1 MALVRYLAAHLAAAG
16 LIVTGAVLASPF
28 SNAVH
33 DADIA
38 TDFVSELTQN
48 ITAFHQEHQ
57 QLPLHKHALVCSQS
71 SSLTVDVGYAKY
83 QGRQNSAT
91 GVNVWKGIRYATA
104 ARWQP
109 PRLPPPHPNAPITQA
124 TKQSAQCPNS
134 SPSVGGSSQIEDDE
148 DCLFLNVY
156 APAKA
161 QNLPALVWIH
171 GGGYGLG
178 NNVQDMTEIINANN
192 QGFLVVSIQYRLGAF
207 GFLASQEV
215 KNKGVV
221 NAGLLDQAFALA
233 WVKLFICKFGGN
245 PLAVTI
251 AGESA
256 GAGSVMYHNL
266 AVNGTLGPLL
276 FDKSIVNSPYLPFQ
290 YNYNDA
296 IPTSR
301 YYAFAQAAGCPSSG
315 DVFACLQSKD
325 SATLQQANYV
335 VTNQAPHGYWA
346 FYPVTDHAY
355 IMSLASQ
362 QLADKQVNG
371 MKLLVG
377 FNANEGPLF
386 VPNNI
391 DTESQL
397 AEWLKVEFPKL
408 SATQINSILT
418 ANPNSNP
425 TNRAG
430 PFFETNGLSGANALN
445 MSGGANGQQQR
456 GYNIYAEATFVCPAY
471 WFASAF
477 TGSSAKK
484 AYTYQYSVPF
494 ARHGTDIAG
503 YFGPQTENQ
512 SNDFVLAFRRIW
524 GNFIITGNPSITSL
538 LANGQSTG
546 TTSAHPVAAWP
557 AWTESA
563 PKLVNLNET
572 GGVQYQAP
580 TQWGFNVT
588 QFKDPGLENAIAIV
602 DANSWEGGRG
612 QRCAFWKQ
620 LAPSIPA

>member
-1 MALVRYLAAHLAAAG
+1 M
-16 LIVTGAVLASPF
+16 
-28 SNAVH
+28 N
-33 DADIA
+33 
-38 TDFVSELTQN
+38 
-48 ITAFHQEHQ
+48 
-57 QLPLHKHALVCSQS
+57 
-71 SSLTVDVGYAKY
+71 
-83 QGRQNSAT
+83 
-91 GVNVWKGIRYATA
+91 
-104 ARWQP
+104 
-109 PRLPPPHPNAPITQA
+109 PNAPVIQA
-124 TKQSAQCPNS
+124 TEQSAQCPGVY
-134 SPSVGGSSQIEDDE
+134 PSVGGLPPIEGDE

-161 QNLPALVWIH
+161 QNLPVLVWIH

-178 NNVQDMTEIINANN
+178 NSVQDMTEIINANN
-192 QGFLVVSIQYRLGAF
+192 KGFIVVSIQYRLGAF

-215 KNKGVV
+215 KNEGVV

-251 AGESA
+251 SGESA

-266 AVNGTLGPLL
+266 AVNGALGPLL
-276 FDKSIVNSPYLPFQ
+276 FDKSIANSPYLPFQ

-296 IPTSR
+296 NPTSR
-301 YYAFAQAAGCPSSG
+301 YYAFSQAVGCPSSG
-315 DVFACLQSKD
+315 NVFACLQSKD
-325 SATLQQANYV
+325 SATLQQANAV
-335 VTNQAPHGYWA
+335 VTNQEPYGYWA
-346 FYPVTDHAY
+346 FYPVTDHVY

-362 QLADKQVNG
+362 QLTAKQVNG
-371 MKLLVG
+371 QKLLVG

-386 VPNNI
+386 VQNNI

-397 AEWLKVEFPKL
+397 VDWLKLEFPNL
-408 SATQINSILT
+408 SATQINSILA

-425 TNRAG
+425 TNRTG
-430 PFFETNGLSGANALN
+430 PRFETNGLSGANAVN
-445 MSGGANGQQQR
+445 MSGSANGQQQR

-477 TGSSAKK
+477 SGSKK

-494 ARHGTDIAG
+494 AWHGTDVPG

-524 GNFIITGNPSITSL
+524 GNFIMTGNPSITSL
-538 LANGQSTG
+538 IANGQSTG
-546 TTSAHPVAAWP
+546 NTSTHPVATWP
-557 AWTESA
+557 VWTEAA

-572 GGVQYQAP
+572 GGVQYEEP
-580 TQWGFNVT
+580 MQWGVGVT
-588 QFKDPGLENAIAIV
+588 QSKGPGLKNAIAVV
-602 DANSWEGGRG
+602 DAMSWEGGRG
-612 QRCAFWKQ
+612 QRCAFYKQ

>member
-1 MALVRYLAAHLAAAG
+1 MALLRYLTAHLAAG

-28 SNAVH
+28 SNAVYDVH
-33 DADIA
+33 IA
-38 TDFVSELTQN
+38 TGFVSEFTQN
-48 ITAFHQEHQ
+48 ITA
-57 QLPLHKHALVCSQS
+57 P
-71 SSLTVDVGYAKY
+71 
-83 QGRQNSAT
+83 
-91 GVNVWKGIRYATA
+91 
-104 ARWQP
+104 
-109 PRLPPPHPNAPITQA
+109 

-134 SPSVGGSSQIEDDE
+134 SPSVGGSPQMEDDE

-161 QNLPALVWIH
+161 QNLPVLVWIH

-192 QGFLVVSIQYRLGAF
+192 QGFLVVSIQYRFGAF

-215 KNKGVV
+215 KNKGV
-221 NAGLLDQAFALA
+221 
-233 WVKLFICKFGGN
+233 LFICKFGGN

-256 GAGSVMYHNL
+256 GAGSVMYYNL
-266 AVNGTLGPLL
+266 AVNGTLGLLL
-276 FDKSIVNSPYLPFQ
+276 FDKSIVNSPYLPF
-290 YNYNDA
+290 Y
-296 IPTSR
+296 
-301 YYAFAQAAGCPSSG
+301 
-315 DVFACLQSKD
+315 KD

-335 VTNQAPHGYWA
+335 VTNQALYGYWA
-346 FYPVTDHAY
+346 FYPVTDYAY

-386 VPNNI
+386 
-391 DTESQL
+391 
-397 AEWLKVEFPKL
+397 VEFPKL

-445 MSGGANGQQQR
+445 MSG
-456 GYNIYAEATFVCPAY
+456 ATFVCPAY
-471 WFASAF
+471 WFAS
-477 TGSSAKK
+477 
-484 AYTYQYSVPF
+484 
-494 ARHGTDIAG
+494 
-503 YFGPQTENQ
+503 NQ

-524 GNFIITGNPSITSL
+524 GNFIIIGNPSITSL
-538 LANGQSTG
+538 LANGRSTG
-546 TTSAHPVAAWP
+546 NTSPYPVAVWP

-563 PKLVNLNET
+563 PKLV
-572 GGVQYQAP
+572 P
-580 TQWGFNVT
+580 TQWGFN
-588 QFKDPGLENAIAIV
+588 NAMEVV
-602 DANSWEGGRG
+602 DADSWEGGRG
-612 QRCAFWKQ
+612 QRCTFWKQ
-620 LAPSIPA
+620 LAPNIPA

>member
-1 MALVRYLAAHLAAAG
+1 MVILRHLTAHLAAG
-16 LIVTGAVLASPF
+16 LAVTGAVLASPF
-28 SNAVH
+28 SHVAR

-38 TDFVSELTQN
+38 TGFVSELTQN
-48 ITAFHQEHQ
+48 VTTIHQEQ
-57 QLPLHKHALVCSQS
+57 QETEKRGLVCSQS
-71 SSLTVDVGYAKY
+71 SSLTVDLGYVKY
-83 QGRQNSAT
+83 QGQQNAGT

-109 PRLPPPHPNAPITQA
+109 PRLPPLQPNGTVIQA
-124 TKQSAQCPNS
+124 TEQSVQCPGVY
-134 SPSVGGSSQIEDDE
+134 PSVGGLPPIPGDE

-156 APAKA
+156 APSKA
-161 QNLPALVWIH
+161 QNLPVLVWIH

-178 NNVQDMTEIINANN
+178 NSVQDMTEIINANN
-192 QGFLVVSIQYRLGAF
+192 KGFIVVSIQYRLGAF

-221 NAGLLDQAFALA
+221 NAGILDQAFALA

-251 AGESA
+251 SGESA

-266 AVNGTLGPLL
+266 AVNGALGPLL
-276 FDKSIVNSPYLPFQ
+276 FDKSIANSPYLPFQ

-301 YYAFAQAAGCPSSG
+301 YYAFSQAAGCPSSG
-315 DVFACLQSKD
+315 NVFACLQSKD
-325 SATLQQANYV
+325 SATLQQANAV
-335 VTNQAPHGYWA
+335 VTNQAPYGYWA
-346 FYPVTDHAY
+346 FWPVTDHAY

-362 QLADKQVNG
+362 QLAAKQVSG
-371 MKLLVG
+371 QKLLVG

-386 VPNNI
+386 VQNNI

-397 AEWLKVEFPKL
+397 VDWLKIEFPNL
-408 SATQINSILT
+408 SATQINSILA
-418 ANPNSNP
+418 ANPNSSP

-430 PFFETNGLSGANALN
+430 PFFETNGLSGPNALN

-477 TGSSAKK
+477 TGSSTKK
-484 AYTYQYSVPF
+484 AYVYQYSVPF
-494 ARHGTDIAG
+494 ATHGTDMAG

-512 SNDFVLAFRRIW
+512 SNHFVLAFRRIW
-524 GNFIITGNPSITSL
+524 GNFVMTGNPSIASQ

-546 TTSAHPVAAWP
+546 NASVHPIATWP
-557 AWTESA
+557 AWGESA

-572 GGVQYQAP
+572 GGVQYQEP
-580 TQWGFNVT
+580 TQFGYNVT
-588 QFKDPGLENAIAIV
+588 QSKGPGLKNAIAVV
-602 DANSWEGGRG
+602 DANTWEGGRG